1 MIREVGVA
9 LTFVVLCLTVAGQG
23 LRQFDGKLD
32 PNLAPEMFHI
42 YQRVYEPVKDISTYK
57 LDPKPEAGTNFVAGE
72 LIDERVSGGKTQV
85 LVGVPKTGAPFV
97 WVDVNRNG
105 SFEPGERAAL
115 TATSKTPAYYGVLV
129 LPIANPRYKGYPIYF
144 GYYGKFSDSRFPE
157 GSILIEQ
164 SAEAVAYGH
173 ADIEG
178 RDVLL
183 QYPFE
188 LGQPSISTNEGV
200 FGLDVNGDKRIR
212 YQQFSIESEW
222 VEGEEAVFPVGNTF
236 VSTAKIDMATG
247 AITLREHK
255 KEDYTRVNLEVGQV
269 MPDFDFVD
277 FEGKARK
284 LSDFRGKY
292 LLVDFWGAWCG
303 DCKRETPFH
312 LAAYEKFRKR
322 GFEILGVDSDEKIET
337 AKAYLSQ
344 NKMTWPQATNDSTI
358 TLQHKQYKLQEYPS
372 TILLG
377 PDGKVLVLDQDSLHG
392 EELLQTLEKVLPK

>member
-1 MIREVGVA
+1 MIREVGLI
-9 LTFVVLCLTVAGQG
+9 LTLLLLCLTAAGQG
-23 LRQFDGKLD
+23 LRQFEGKLD
-32 PNLAPEMFHI
+32 PDLSPEMFHI

-57 LDPKPEAGTNFVAGE
+57 LEPKPEPGTIFVSGE

-85 LVGVPKTGAPFV
+85 LVGVPRSGAPFV
-97 WVDVNRNG
+97 CVDVNGNG
-105 SFEPGERAAL
+105 SFEAGERATL
-115 TATSKTPAYYGVLV
+115 TATSKTPAYYGVLM
-129 LPIANPRYKGYPIYF
+129 LPITNSRYKGYPIYF
-144 GYYGKFSDSRFPE
+144 GYYGKFSDTRFPE
-157 GSILIEQ
+157 GSILVEQ

-173 ADIEG
+173 ASIDG

-188 LGQPSISTNEGV
+188 IGQPTISTTDGV

-212 YQQFSIESEW
+212 YEQFSIESEW
-222 VEGEEAVFPVGNTF
+222 VAGEEAVFPIGNTF
-236 VSTAKIDMATG
+236 VSTSKIDIGAG

-255 KEDYTRVNLEVGQV
+255 KEDYTRINLEVGQV
-269 MPDFDFVD
+269 MPNFDFLD
-277 FEGKARK
+277 FEGKPRK

-312 LAAYEKFRKR
+312 LAAYQKFKKR
-322 GFEILGVDSDEKIET
+322 DFEILGVDSDEKIDT

-344 NKMTWPQATNDSTI
+344 NKITWPQATNESTI
-358 TLQHKQYKLQEYPS
+358 TLQHKQYRLQEYPS

-392 EELLQTLEKVLPK
+392 DELLKTLEKVLSK